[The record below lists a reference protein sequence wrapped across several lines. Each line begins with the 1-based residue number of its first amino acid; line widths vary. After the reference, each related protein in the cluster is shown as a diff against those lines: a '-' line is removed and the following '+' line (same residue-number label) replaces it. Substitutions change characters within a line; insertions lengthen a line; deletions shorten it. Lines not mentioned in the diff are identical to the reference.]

1 MRRRDPGII
10 PTRSEAMTRRREFLV
25 ATAAIAVVLP
35 AAAARAAQ
43 AAKRMRIGVI
53 GSGRIGGTLGGL
65 WAKAGHEVIFSDRD
79 PEQTKRAAREAG
91 PNARI
96 GNTNEEAALGDAVLI
111 AVPYSAL
118 PAIAK
123 EVGSELKGKVMIDP
137 NNPIPRRDG
146 DMAIEP
152 REKGAALA
160 TAAMFPG
167 VRTFRAFN
175 AIGYATFQKEAH
187 RTPPRLAVPVAA
199 DDRAA
204 LELGM
209 QLVEDAGFEPVAVG
223 TLAQSR
229 IFDLGAPAGG
239 ARTAAELRKI
249 LNP

>member
-1 MRRRDPGII
+1 MI
-10 PTRSEAMTRRREFLV
+10 RRREFL
-25 ATAAIAVVLP
+25 L
-35 AAAARAAQ
+35 AAAAAAVLPTRWANAAQ

-65 WAKAGHEVIFSDRD
+65 WAKAGHEVMFSDRD
-79 PEQTKRAAREAG
+79 PEQAKRAAGEAG
-91 PNARI
+91 PNART
-96 GNTNEEAALGDAVLI
+96 GTSKEAGAFGDAVLI

-118 PAIAK
+118 PAIAN
-123 EVGSELKGKVMIDP
+123 EVGVELKGKVMIDP

-146 DMAIEP
+146 DMAVEP
-152 REKGAALA
+152 REKGAAVS

-175 AIGYATFQKEAH
+175 AIGYATFAKEAH
-187 RTPPRLAVPVAA
+187 RAPPRLAVPVAA
-199 DDRAA
+199 DDPGA
-204 LELGM
+204 LKLGM

>member
-1 MRRRDPGII
+1 
-10 PTRSEAMTRRREFLV
+10 MTQRREFLLAV
-25 ATAAIAVVLP
+25 IAVTLP
-35 AAAARAAQ
+35 GGTVRAMEAG
-43 AAKRMRIGVI
+43 KRMRIGVI

-65 WAKAGHEVIFSDRD
+65 WAKAGHEVMFSDRD
-79 PEQTKRAAREAG
+79 PEQARRAA
-91 PNARI
+91 
-96 GNTNEEAALGDAVLI
+96 EAAGASARSGSAKEATAFGEAVLI

-123 EVGSELKGKVMIDP
+123 EVGAELKGKVMIDP
-137 NNPIPRRDG
+137 NNPIPKRDG
-146 DMAIEP
+146 DMAVEP

-175 AIGYATFQKEAH
+175 AIGYAIFQNEAH
-187 RTPPRLAVPVAA
+187 RAPPRLAVPVAA
-199 DDRAA
+199 DDPGA
-204 LELGM
+204 LKLGM
-209 QLVEDAGFEPVAVG
+209 RLVEDAGFEPVAVG

-249 LNP
+249 LGQ

>member
-1 MRRRDPGII
+1 
-10 PTRSEAMTRRREFLV
+10 MTRRREFLI

-43 AAKRMRIGVI
+43 AGKRMRIGVI
-53 GSGRIGGTLGGL
+53 GSGRIGGTLGAL
-65 WAKAGHEVIFSDRD
+65 WAKAGHEVMFSDRD
-79 PEQTKRAAREAG
+79 SEQAKRAAGEAG
-91 PNARI
+91 PTART
-96 GNTNEEAALGDAVLI
+96 GRAKEAAAFADAVLI

-123 EVGSELKGKVMIDP
+123 EVGAELKGKLMIDP

-146 DMAIEP
+146 DMAVEP
-152 REKGAALA
+152 REKGAAVA

-167 VRTFRAFN
+167 VHTFRAFN

-187 RTPPRLAVPVAA
+187 RAPPRLAVPVAA
-199 DDRAA
+199 DDPGA
-204 LELGM
+204 LKLGM
-209 QLVEDAGFEPVAVG
+209 QLVEDAGFEPVHVG
-223 TLAQSR
+223 TLAQSK